1 MSETAQTGE
10 YAHLTQSISCWLIEN
25 HTQPDLGIVFASAFS
40 NDLSKE
46 AQFHLRRKI
55 MTTILIAVGG
65 ASSLMF
71 FLFFIIRILPNE
83 GRVQSGYQQLAERP
97 HNKSG
102 QLSSH
107 AR

>member
-1 MSETAQTGE
+1 
-10 YAHLTQSISCWLIEN
+10 
-25 HTQPDLGIVFASAFS
+25 
-40 NDLSKE
+40 
-46 AQFHLRRKI
+46 

-83 GRVQSGYQQLAERP
+83 GRVQSGYHQLAERP